1 MPSRLATVIARL
13 LDAASDQYDEGS
25 YCEALAALIDA
36 ELRDDDDLMY
46 ALAAVVARTRRSNS
60 PLIPRGYQPAPNESD
75 ERLVLDLLDCL
86 AEEDTD

>member
-25 YCEALAALIDA
+25 YCEALAALIDV
-36 ELRDDDDLMY
+36 EVRDEDDLMGRLAWAAARSRRGSCAY
-46 ALAAVVARTRRSNS
+46 A
-60 PLIPRGYQPAPNESD
+60 NEAD